1 MFPLVEAVGLI
12 AFGIACFALGFAFGC
27 KEEDE

>member
-1 MFPLVEAVGLI
+1 MFPLVEAVGLV
-12 AFGIACFALGFAFGC
+12 AFGAVCFALGFAFGC